1 LCQLDMVNRMLP
13 AGRRAGIL
21 TISASSLSA
30 RHLQGAR
37 VPEGT
42 PVGTTEGL
50 TEFTRAILDNEPQL
64 DVEKARADNVTAA
77 LALQRA
83 HPDLGAIVLE
93 CTNMG
98 PYAADITAA
107 TGLPC
112 FSMLSLV
119 GWFQSG
125 LAPRRFALPGA

>member
-1 LCQLDMVNRMLP
+1 MSPNAVTAVWKYTLRTLIP
-13 AGRRAGIL
+13 
-21 TISASSLSA
+21 
-30 RHLQGAR
+30 
-37 VPEGT
+37 
-42 PVGTTEGL
+42 
-50 TEFTRAILDNEPQL
+50 NERQL
-64 DVEKARADNVTAA
+64 DVEKARADNVNAA
-77 LALQRA
+77 LALQQA